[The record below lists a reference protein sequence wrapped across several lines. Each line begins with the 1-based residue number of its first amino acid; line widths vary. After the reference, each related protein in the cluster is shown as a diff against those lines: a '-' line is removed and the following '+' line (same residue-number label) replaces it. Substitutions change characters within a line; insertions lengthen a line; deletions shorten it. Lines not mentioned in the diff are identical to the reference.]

1 MEEKKFDL
9 NSLIGFVLLGAI
21 MIYYFYTNQP
31 TPEDIAK
38 QKTEQIQ
45 DSIQKVQEAINQETK
60 IVEPIENLI
69 VNPTDSLALTQAQNK
84 LGAFAYSASLPSAKA
99 NETVIENDLVK
110 IKVSNLG
117 GQITEVLLKKY
128 KTYDKLPLYLIKD
141 KNASFNLSF
150 ATQDNR
156 NLQTKDLFFEPSL
169 TNNGDNQVL
178 SMKLKVSGDKYLEYR
193 YELKPDDYM
202 LDFAIR
208 SQGMNSAINTSQN
221 INLDWNLKSIRTEKS
236 VKYENQYTDLRYLHN
251 NEFDDMNPMGDGDEE
266 EVEKLNWVAFK
277 QQFFTS
283 ILLTDEPFEKS
294 KLVLKNLVQ
303 DELVDTVFTKQYM
316 ASMPLQAKNGELN
329 YNMNM
334 YYGPVDYKVLKQ
346 YEGKQLDRIVS
357 LGWGIFRWIN
367 KYLFI
372 PLFSFLS
379 SFIGNYGIVII
390 LMTIVVR
397 IFMSPVVYKSY
408 LSSARMKVL
417 RPEMEEINEKLK
429 GKENAMKRQQ
439 ETMALQRKAGVSPL
453 SGCIPALIQM
463 PVFFALF
470 RFFPA
475 NIDIRQNG
483 FLWADDLSAYD
494 EVLKLPFNIPFYGDH
509 VSLFPILASVAI
521 FFYMQM
527 TQSQQMNMQ
536 QPTQEGMP
544 DMQKMMKMMMWF
556 SPIMMLFFFNS
567 YASSLS
573 LYYFVSNLLTI
584 IIMLVIKHYIIDED
598 KIHAQ
603 IQENKKKPAK
613 KKSAFRER
621 LDGAMKQA
629 QEQQEK
635 QKKLKKK

>member
-21 MIYYFYTNQP
+21 MIYYFYNNQP

-45 DSIQKVQEAINQETK
+45 DSIQKVQETVKQETK
-60 IVEPIENLI
+60 VEEPTNNLI
-69 VNPTDSLALTQAQNK
+69 VKPTDSLSLTQAQNK

-99 NETVIENDLVK
+99 QETVIENELVK

-117 GQITEVLLKKY
+117 GQITEVLLKNY

-141 KNASFNLSF
+141 HNASFNLSF

-156 NLQTKDLFFEPSL
+156 NLQTKDLFFEPTL
-169 TNNGDNQVL
+169 TSNGDNQVL
-178 SMKLKVSGDKYLEYR
+178 SMKLKVSANNYLEYR

-221 INLDWNLKSIRTEKS
+221 IKLDWNLKSFRTEKS

-251 NEFDDMNPMGDGDEE
+251 NEFDDMNPMGDGDEKD
-266 EVEKLNWVAFK
+266 VEKLNWVAFK

-303 DELVDTVFTKQYM
+303 DEDIDTVFTKQYL
-316 ASMPLQAKNGELN
+316 ASIPLQAKNGELN

-346 YEGKQLDRIVS
+346 YEGLQLDRIVS

-367 KYLFI
+367 KYIFI

-417 RPEMEEINEKLK
+417 RPEMEEINEKHK

-494 EVLKLPFNIPFYGDH
+494 EVLQLPFKIPFYGDH

-567 YASSLS
+567 YAS
-573 LYYFVSNLLTI
+573 
-584 IIMLVIKHYIIDED
+584 
-598 KIHAQ
+598 
-603 IQENKKKPAK
+603 
-613 KKSAFRER
+613 
-621 LDGAMKQA
+621 
-629 QEQQEK
+629 
-635 QKKLKKK
+635 

>member
-1 MEEKKFDL
+1 MEEKKFDI
-9 NSLIGFVLLGAI
+9 NSVIGFVLLGAI

-31 TPEDIAK
+31 TPEEVAK
-38 QKTEQIQ
+38 EKTEQIQ
-45 DSIQKVQEAINQETK
+45 DSIQKAQNSVNQNTK
-60 IVEPIENLI
+60 PVDNPSNEQIT
-69 VNPTDSLALTQAQNK
+69 PTDSLSFSQTQNK
-84 LGAFAYSASLPSAKA
+84 LGIFSYSTTLPSAIAK
-99 NETVIENDLVK
+99 ETVIENDLVK

-117 GQITEVLLKKY
+117 GQITEVLLKNY
-128 KTYDKLPLYLIKD
+128 KTYNKLPLYIIKNQ
-141 KNASFNLSF
+141 NASFNLSF

-156 NLQTKDLFFEPSL
+156 NLKTKDLFFEPTL
-169 TNNGDNQVL
+169 TQNGDNQVL
-178 SMKLKVSGDKYLEYR
+178 SMKLKVAADKYLEYR

-208 SQGMNSAINTSQN
+208 TQGMNSAINTSQN
-221 INLDWNLKSIRTEKS
+221 INLDWSLKSYRTEKS
-236 VKYENQYTDLRYLHN
+236 VKYENQYTDLRYLQN
-251 NEFDDMNPMGDGDEE
+251 GEFEYMNAMGDENEE
-266 EVEKLNWVAFK
+266 DAEKLNWVAFK

-283 ILLTDEPFEKS
+283 VLLTDEPFEKA
-294 KLVLKNLVQ
+294 KLLSRNLVK
-303 DELVDTVFTKQYM
+303 DEFIDTVFTKQYL
-316 ASMPLQAKNGELN
+316 ASIPLQAKNGELN

-334 YYGPVDYKVLKQ
+334 YYGPVDYKILSK
-346 YEGKQLDRIVS
+346 YKGKQLDRIVS

-367 KYLFI
+367 KYVFI
-372 PLFSFLS
+372 PVFNFLS
-379 SFIGNYGIVII
+379 LYIGNFGIVII
-390 LMTIVVR
+390 LLTIVVR
-397 IFMSPVVYKSY
+397 ILMSPVVYKSY
-408 LSSARMKVL
+408 LSSAKMKVL
-417 RPEMEEINEKLK
+417 RPEMQEINEKYK

-439 ETMALQRKAGVSPL
+439 ETMALQRKAGVNPL

-494 EVLKLPFNIPFYGDH
+494 EVLKLPFKIPFYGDH

-536 QPTQEGMP
+536 QPQQEGMP
-544 DMQKMMKMMMWF
+544 DMQKMMKMMMYF
-556 SPIMMLFFFNS
+556 SPLLMLFFFNS

-584 IIMLVIKHYIIDED
+584 VIMLTIKHFIIDEN

-603 IQENKKKPAK
+603 IQENKKRPAK
-613 KKSAFRER
+613 KKSAFRQR
-621 LDGAMKQA
+621 LDDAMKQA

-635 QKKLKKK
+635 QKRVKR